1 MTATAHE
8 VKQEVERR
16 ARSPWMQRLAR
27 AGLVAQGISFAIV
40 AVIAL
45 NVALAGGK
53 LEDRPGALQTLAD
66 ERFGRFLLGALA
78 VGLGGYAL
86 WRFAQ
91 ALLGE
96 KLETGEDVNV
106 WKRIGYAAR
115 GVLYAWFSFI
125 CTSLVLN
132 ADEPAA
138 GGAGQGEEDR
148 ATAWVLEQPLGR
160 WAVAAVGFAIVGAG
174 LFNFFRALTQ
184 KFRKD
189 LKEAQMGRQE
199 RRWYTAI
206 GVVGHLARGLVFAL
220 IGFFLVKAAY
230 EYDPKEAIG
239 LDGALRKVVEA
250 SYGPFLLTVVA
261 AGLMAYA
268 LFCLVQ
274 ARYREV

>member
-1 MTATAHE
+1 VTVTAKG
-8 VKQEVERR
+8 VKQEVERG
-16 ARSPWMQRLAR
+16 ARSPWVKGLAR
-27 AGLVAQGISFAIV
+27 AGLVAQGISFGIV
-40 AVIAL
+40 GVIAL
-45 NVALAGGK
+45 NVAFAGGSP
-53 LEDRPGALQTLAD
+53 EDRPGALQALAD
-66 ERFGRFLLGALA
+66 EPLGRFLLGALA

-91 ALLGE
+91 AFLGE

-115 GVLYAWFSFI
+115 GVLYAWFAFI

-138 GGAGQGEEDR
+138 GSGKGQEDR

-160 WAVAAVGFAIVGAG
+160 WLVAAAGLGILGAG
-174 LFNFFRALTQ
+174 LFNLFRALTQ
-184 KFRKD
+184 RFRKD
-189 LKEAQMGRQE
+189 LKEEQMGHQE

-206 GVVGHLARGLVFAL
+206 GVVGHLARALVFAL

-230 EYDPKEAIG
+230 EYEAREAIG
-239 LDGALRKVVEA
+239 LDGALRKVVDA
-250 SYGPFLLTVVA
+250 SYGPVLLSIVA
-261 AGLMAYA
+261 AGLLAYA
-268 LFCLVQ
+268 FFCLVQ